1 MKRLNLRGETP
12 SEPFSLGDDSDED
25 IQKEL
30 DIDLYNLHLEAKEQ
44 GGLIRKYSKIMV
56 EKKMEFEQEKMKSK
70 AIEFEVAKEIRKNP
84 KSFGLTDSKVTDTML
99 KLAIP
104 SSKQW
109 QIQYKKQIKAEGE
122 WEDWKNIIEAIK
134 MKGFDIRVVYQM
146 WQSNYY
152 GDLDLKRKEL
162 K

>member
-1 MKRLNLRGETP
+1 
-12 SEPFSLGDDSDED
+12 
-25 IQKEL
+25 
-30 DIDLYNLHLEAKEQ
+30 
-44 GGLIRKYSKIMV
+44 MV

-70 AIEFEVAKEIRKNP
+70 AIEFEIAKEIRKNP
-84 KSFGLTDSKVTDTML
+84 KSFGLTDSKVTDTMV

-122 WEDWKNIIEAIK
+122 WEDYKNILEAVK
-134 MKGFDIRVVYQM
+134 MKSYDIKIA
-146 WQSNYY
+146 WELWNSNYY